1 VTTAMRGLETWK
13 LDDCWVI
20 LSQSKSKTHKTM
32 DNDIHINNYTQN
44 THENKNIQNWN
55 NKSRCKQRIDESK
68 EDKHKDTIC
77 SLELYWVVNHR
88 FSCFSF
94 WIFTLY
100 ITDV

>member
-1 VTTAMRGLETWK
+1 
-13 LDDCWVI
+13 
-20 LSQSKSKTHKTM
+20 M

-100 ITDV
+100 ITDVWYVKLWIKKVVEYDEEIASLL